1 MQMAGFSY
9 HSENEGETDRQRL
22 QVAQMIHENSKKL
35 IMAPW
40 KSVTPKDVDY
50 IHLDGGE
57 KTELLKLCSFLTEAK
72 YEYLRN
78 DLDLYLCDHG
88 IKMKVDDKK
97 VIHYVKKAII
107 DSKEVETE
115 VDLPRWMRP
124 RFSPVEHMMS
134 LILAE
139 MAAER
144 DEEIIDRMTERSDLP
159 AEVAVTEGGKEAAPD
174 GQ

>member
-78 DLDLYLCDHG
+78 DLDMPASQWATRTISSSALISPSTNSTTFL
-88 IKMKVDDKK
+88 
-97 VIHYVKKAII
+97 AIP
-107 DSKEVETE
+107 SSNRTYSC
-115 VDLPRWMRP
+115 P
-124 RFSPVEHMMS
+124 H
-134 LILAE
+134 
-139 MAAER
+139 
-144 DEEIIDRMTERSDLP
+144 
-159 AEVAVTEGGKEAAPD
+159 
-174 GQ
+174 